1 MHYQEIIHFTLKK
14 KKSTKKQISARGNNE
29 TP

>member
-1 MHYQEIIHFTLKK
+1 MHYQEILHFTLK